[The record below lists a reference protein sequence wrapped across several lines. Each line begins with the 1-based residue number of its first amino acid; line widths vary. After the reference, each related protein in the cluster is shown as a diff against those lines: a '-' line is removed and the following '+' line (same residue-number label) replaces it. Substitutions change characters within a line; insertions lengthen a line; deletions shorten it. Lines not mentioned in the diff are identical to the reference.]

1 MALPETGRRVATMYD
16 KLAANCLAFVKLAQS
31 EFGCV
36 LMSPALGL
44 TNPLR
49 THILAEILDRG
60 ADTALAM
67 RDIQRGEAGLD
78 HAERAEDHRRVDVS
92 HMGDAEGLVGEVA
105 DAEPEHDTAF
115 VLAITPQRRR
125 IGAVHQNRGDRVGAL
140 V

>member
-16 KLAANCLAFVKLAQS
+16 KLAANCPAFVKLAQS

-44 TNPLR
+44 INLSR

-60 ADTALAM
+60 SDAALAM

-78 HAERAEDHRRVDVS
+78 DGERAEDHRCVDVS
-92 HMGDAEGLVGEVA
+92 HMGDPERLVGEVA
-105 DAEPEHDTAF
+105 DAEPEHDAAF
-115 VLAITPQRRR
+115 
-125 IGAVHQNRGDRVGAL
+125 
-140 V
+140 